1 MAEETVRL
9 VDLVGKVIRGVP
21 TARTLDSG
29 TIPVLSIA
37 DLRSGRAP
45 RSFVEPEDLQD
56 LQDLGAMVA
65 EPDDVLISIEGG
77 TVGECLAVDDTRA
90 TFVPSQQVATVR
102 VDGDALVD
110 PWYLA
115 AWLGSEE
122 GERAVKMLA
131 HGAAIQR
138 IAIRDLES
146 LQVKVLPLDEQRR
159 IGKLYQAFQRSIQS
173 HRDAIIDLEMLLPI
187 EVNQA
192 IRHGSTPST
201 SGTNTG
207 VAEKVNGEY
216 PSQRLRRK
224 RRERD
229 ASGEVGR

>member
-45 RSFVEPEDLQD
+45 RSFVEPED

-216 PSQRLRRK
+216 PSQRPRRQ

-229 ASGEVGR
+229 TSGEVGR

>member
-45 RSFVEPEDLQD
+45 RSFVEPED

>member
-9 VDLVGKVIRGVP
+9 VDLVGNAIRGVP

-56 LQDLGAMVA
+56 LGAMVA
-65 EPDDVLISIEGG
+65 EPNDVLISIEGG
-77 TVGECLAVDDTRA
+77 TVGECLAVDDTRV

-102 VDGDALVD
+102 VGGDALVD

-122 GERAVKMLA
+122 GELAVKMLA
-131 HGAAIQR
+131 RGAAIQR

-146 LQVKVLPLDEQRR
+146 LQVKVLPLDEQRH
-159 IGKLYQAFQRSIQS
+159 IGKMYQAFQRSIQS

-216 PSQRLRRK
+216 PSQRLRRQ

-229 ASGEVGR
+229 ASGEVSR

>member
-9 VDLVGKVIRGVP
+9 VDLVGNAIRGVP

-56 LQDLGAMVA
+56 LGAMVA
-65 EPDDVLISIEGG
+65 EPNDVLISIEGG
-77 TVGECLAVDDTRA
+77 TVGECLAVDDTRV

-102 VDGDALVD
+102 VGGDALVD

-122 GERAVKMLA
+122 GELAVKMLA
-131 HGAAIQR
+131 RGAAIQR

-146 LQVKVLPLDEQRR
+146 LQVKVLPLDEQRH
-159 IGKLYQAFQRSIQS
+159 IGKMYQAFQRSIQS

>member
-9 VDLVGKVIRGVP
+9 VDLVGNAIRGVP

-56 LQDLGAMVA
+56 LGAMVA
-65 EPDDVLISIEGG
+65 ERNDVLISIEGG
-77 TVGECLAVDDTRA
+77 TVGECLAVDDTRV

-102 VDGDALVD
+102 VGGDALVD

-122 GERAVKMLA
+122 GELAVKMLA
-131 HGAAIQR
+131 RGAAIQR

-146 LQVKVLPLDEQRR
+146 LQVKVLPLDEQRH
-159 IGKLYQAFQRSIQS
+159 IGKMYQAFQRSIQS